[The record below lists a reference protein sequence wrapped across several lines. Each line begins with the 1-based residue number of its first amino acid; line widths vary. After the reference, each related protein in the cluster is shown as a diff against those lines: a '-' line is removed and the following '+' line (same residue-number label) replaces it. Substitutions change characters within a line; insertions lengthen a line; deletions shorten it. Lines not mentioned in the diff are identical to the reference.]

1 MIDYRAEQD
10 PFLDWGERI
19 IIIKQD
25 GAVLVHQ
32 PIMREPVN
40 WQPSGSKSDFNV

>member
-1 MIDYRAEQD
+1 MIDYRGRARS
-10 PFLDWGERI
+10 FLDWGERI

-32 PIMREPVN
+32 PVMRQTVN
-40 WQPSGSKSDFNV
+40 